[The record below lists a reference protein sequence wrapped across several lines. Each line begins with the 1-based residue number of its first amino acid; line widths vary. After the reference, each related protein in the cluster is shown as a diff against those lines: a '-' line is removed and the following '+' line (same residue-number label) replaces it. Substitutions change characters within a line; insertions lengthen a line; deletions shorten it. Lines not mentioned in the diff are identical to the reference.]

1 MRTVLQYSS
10 VDWFISVF
18 HNVEFSYFWIF
29 SDREIKYISLFLDG
43 TISIISSDPS
53 CKDVNVLFTIAP
65 WRLHNMKDSVE
76 FIFLLSVYYDNSNIL
91 QLKQAIHLCRETTI
105 KNNRFSKLK
114 SLIYNYILDQTMLL
128 RVLLWIWNCWLAW
141 GSHEITLIDPLSK
154 NDFPCDL
161 APMKVPQH
169 KLEIWPGYV

>member
-1 MRTVLQYSS
+1 MRKVLQYSS

-105 KNNRFSKLK
+105 KNNQFLKLK
-114 SLIYNYILDQTMLL
+114 SLISNSILDA
-128 RVLLWIWNCWLAW
+128 VVN
-141 GSHEITLIDPLSK
+141 
-154 NDFPCDL
+154 
-161 APMKVPQH
+161 
-169 KLEIWPGYV
+169 LELPACMGVT